1 MADNRVLALVG
12 VHNFRDFGGYSVA
25 GGGRLKRGKLW
36 RSGQH
41 HDATEADL
49 ASIAALGLTAVYDLR
64 TAQERSSHPCARPA
78 DFIARVRYSEVAD
91 PRNAPHVE
99 VSKDAQGQRDAVS
112 TREGMRRGYETLPF
126 RPSLGAMTRTMLA
139 DLADG
144 EDAILVNCMAGKD
157 RTGLAVAAV
166 HLAVGVHRDDVIA
179 DYLLTNTAGDTEA
192 RIRAG
197 QATIRQITGPITDD
211 VVRAL
216 MGVEAAYLETAF
228 AALRER
234 YGSEDA
240 WLEQHLGAD
249 GALRERLRTHLVEN

>member
-1 MADNRVLALVG
+1 MADNRVLALTG

-25 GGGRLKRGKLW
+25 GGGRLKGGKLW

-41 HDATEADL
+41 HGATEADL

-64 TAQERSSHPCARPA
+64 TVQERNSHPCARPA
-78 DFIARVRYSEVAD
+78 DFTARVRYSDTPELRA
-91 PRNAPHVE
+91 APHIVAPAE
-99 VSKDAQGQRDAVS
+99 AGRPRDAIS
-112 TREGMRRGYETLPF
+112 TREGMRRNYETLAF
-126 RPSLGAMTRTMLA
+126 RPVLGATIRTMLA

-157 RTGLAVAAV
+157 RTGMAVAAV
-166 HLAVGVHRDDVIA
+166 HLATGVHRDDVIA

-197 QATIRQITGPITDD
+197 QAAMTHATGLLEDD
-211 VVRAL
+211 VLRAL
-216 MGVEAAYLETAF
+216 MGVEAAYLETAL

-234 YGSEDA
+234 YGSENA

-249 GALRERLRTHLVEN
+249 AALRERLRAQLVEN